1 VNSTKHKQ
9 SNLNVAAVILLV
21 FREGRATD
29 METLFRALGLAWPYR
44 PSSLVE
50 IPEKVVFSVEELIG
64 IGLLQTDGPNFWTST
79 IRVTELLAKLQ
90 KALDLSL
97 TFLASFDRRQIMAV
111 EPLFGLPGTLAE
123 GLDVFVLMPF
133 KPDMLPVYEDS
144 IKPTCA
150 SLNLTV
156 ERGDDFFTANA
167 VVEDIWKAIVNAHLI
182 VADCTDRNPNVFY
195 EIGLAHTLGKE
206 TILITQREED
216 IPFDLRHLRYILYQ
230 FTPRGMKEFETK
242 FKQTVQSVLSA
253 E

>member
-1 VNSTKHKQ
+1 
-9 SNLNVAAVILLV
+9 
-21 FREGRATD
+21 
-29 METLFRALGLAWPYR
+29 
-44 PSSLVE
+44 
-50 IPEKVVFSVEELIG
+50 
-64 IGLLQTDGPNFWTST
+64 
-79 IRVTELLAKLQ
+79 
-90 KALDLSL
+90 
-97 TFLASFDRRQIMAV
+97 
-111 EPLFGLPGTLAE
+111 
-123 GLDVFVLMPF
+123 MPF
-133 KPDMLPVYEDS
+133 KHDMLPVYEDS